1 MKVVLQTRENGQNIL
16 VDGRFAGHWDQDQL
30 AASPS
35 YSAVIYK
42 LHGYPPFYF
51 TGRLRID
58 QVWSKAELREAIQL
72 TLTGWSM
79 HAAEKTKQR
88 SDAYSKRRSEGGGSG
103 G

>member
-1 MKVVLQTRENGQNIL
+1 MRVVLRTRENGQNIL
-16 VDGRFAGHWDQDQL
+16 VDGRFAGHWDHDDL
-30 AASPS
+30 VSGG

-42 LHGYPPFYF
+42 MYGYPPFYF

-88 SDAYSKRRSEGGGSG
+88 SDAYSKRRSEGGGQG